1 MFTSCKVA
9 ALVRPFVMLCC
20 LGVICLPLPAQAQD
34 QKTAKTAAK
43 TPNKSAKA
51 AEPKAALIPWQ
62 VNCASVAG
70 NMACEAQQTLT
81 IQKTG
86 QLLLKVSIRMPKG
99 SKTGAMMLHLPH
111 GMFLPEGVTLTI
123 DGKSPKKEAVQTCDP
138 KGCYVGLSLDAALL
152 KQLQGGKTFSVAF
165 KNLQKQDIKVP
176 VSLSG
181 FKEAYGKLL

>member
-1 MFTSCKVA
+1 MFTSSKVA
-9 ALVRPFVMLCC
+9 AFIRPFLMLCC

-34 QKTAKTAAK
+34 QKTTKTAAK
-43 TPNKSAKA
+43 TPDKTKV

-62 VNCASVAG
+62 VNCASVAN

-86 QLLLKVSIRMPKG
+86 QLLLKVSIRMPKD

-123 DGKSPKKEAVQTCDP
+123 DGKSPKKEPVQTCDP
-138 KGCYVGLSLDAALL
+138 KGCYVGFPLDAALL

-176 VSLSG
+176 ISLSG
-181 FKEAYGKLL
+181 FKEAYSKLL